1 MFYYIV
7 HYFTQWTQDCNWQTQ
22 TTRAEMARNVWW
34 LGKMDE
40 QKIQKGKNN
49 TCSILWLYHYLR
61 LSLYVHIDSVVKKPY
76 HKLSHWISLK
86 LIEFSK

>member
-1 MFYYIV
+1 MISFFIIVGFFSFHIFTDRNVLLYI
-7 HYFTQWTQDCNWQTQ
+7 HYFTKWTQDCNWQTQ

-49 TCSILWLYHYLR
+49 TCSIFMTVPLFKIIIVCTYW
-61 LSLYVHIDSVVKKPY
+61 
-76 HKLSHWISLK
+76 
-86 LIEFSK
+86 

>member
-49 TCSILWLYHYLR
+49 TCSI
-61 LSLYVHIDSVVKKPY
+61 
-76 HKLSHWISLK
+76 
-86 LIEFSK
+86 

>member
-1 MFYYIV
+1 MISFFIIVVFFHFTYLLIEMFYYIV

-49 TCSILWLYHYLR
+49 TCSIFMTVPLFKIIIVCTYW
-61 LSLYVHIDSVVKKPY
+61 
-76 HKLSHWISLK
+76 
-86 LIEFSK
+86 

>member
-49 TCSILWLYHYLR
+49 TCSIFMTVPLFKIII
-61 LSLYVHIDSVVKKPY
+61 VCTVKNPY